1 MAGGGGV
8 PARLVVQAVFLLCL
22 LGPGSPAHPTSSTRS
37 AHHNVSAAI
46 GATAR
51 LPCTANNVEQQAVS
65 SDT

>member
-1 MAGGGGV
+1 MVGGGV
-8 PARLVVQAVFLLCL
+8 PARLVVQAVCLLCL
-22 LGPGSPAHPTSSTRS
+22 LGPGSPAHPTSPTRS

-65 SDT
+65 PNI